1 MTSLYSST
9 YGLGGNSTISTDLVD
24 KVGILAE
31 TRPVDLTLALA
42 GFGVGI
48 VVGLTGMG
56 GGALMTPI
64 LVLVFGVP
72 PVAAVSS
79 DLAASAVMKPFGG
92 FVHARRGTVNWASF
106 AGSAWAACPA
116 RSSGCCCCGCSG
128 RRVGAAHDP
137 DRARGGAVLAAGG
150 LLLKPWAA
158 RRPPS
163 PDRPEPIKVKPLPTV
178 LLGALGGLMVGLTSV
193 GSGSLIIVALL
204 ALYPKL
210 RANDLVGTDLVQAI
224 PLVAAAALGHALFG
238 DLQLDLAA
246 AVLIGSVPGV
256 LIGSRISSRAPAGL
270 VRTALVIVLLASALK
285 LFNVSTTVV
294 GVVAGVAILVPSGRT
309 AARPPAARRSPAR
322 GAPGPYRSPQTA
334 FPPSPLCPADGAEG
348 RGGAIGAGG

>member
-1 MTSLYSST
+1 
-9 YGLGGNSTISTDLVD
+9 VD

-31 TRPVDLTLALA
+31 TRAMDFTLALA
-42 GFGVGI
+42 GLGVGI

-92 FVHARRGTVNWASF
+92 FVHARRGTVNWALVRWLCV
-106 AGSAWAACPA
+106 GSVPSAFLGVLLLRLLGDDESVQLTIRISLGVALL
-116 RSSGCCCCGCSG
+116 
-128 RRVGAAHDP
+128 
-137 DRARGGAVLAAGG
+137 LAAGG
-150 LLLKPWAA
+150 LLLKAWTT
-158 RRPPS
+158 RRQG
-163 PDRPEPIKVKPLPTV
+163 EPGTGHAVRVKPLPTA
-178 LLGALGGLMVGLTSV
+178 LLGAVGGLVVGLTSV

-204 ALYPKL
+204 AMYPKL

-224 PLVAAAALGHALFG
+224 PLVAAAASGHALFG
-238 DLQLDLAA
+238 DLHLDLAA

-285 LFNVSTTVV
+285 LFDLPTAVV
-294 GVVAGVAILVPSGRT
+294 GVVVAVAILAALAASTATAVTRNGNVSGE
-309 AARPPAARRSPAR
+309 R
-322 GAPGPYRSPQTA
+322 GAHPT
-334 FPPSPLCPADGAEG
+334 
-348 RGGAIGAGG
+348 IKV